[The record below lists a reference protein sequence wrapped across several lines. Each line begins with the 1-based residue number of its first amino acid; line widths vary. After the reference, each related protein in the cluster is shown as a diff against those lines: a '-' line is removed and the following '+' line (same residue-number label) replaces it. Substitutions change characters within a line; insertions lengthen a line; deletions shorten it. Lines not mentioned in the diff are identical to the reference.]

1 MVSEKVTVCNKSG
14 LHMRPAAVLS
24 QLCAQLKSDILLV
37 CGDKE
42 INPKSILKLMG
53 CGIRAGDVV
62 EVRCDGPT
70 EEKDLQAVV
79 EAIQSGLGDD
89 IVDV

>member
-1 MVSEKVTVCNKSG
+1 MISEKVTVRNKSG

-24 QLCAQLKSDILLV
+24 QLCAQLKSDILVV

-62 EVRCDGPT
+62 EVRCDGET
-70 EEKDLQAVV
+70 EDEDLRAVV
-79 EAIQSGLGDD
+79 EAIESGLGDE
-89 IVDV
+89 IVEV

>member
-1 MVSEKVTVCNKSG
+1 MISEKVTVCNKSG

-24 QLCAQLKSDILLV
+24 QLCAQLKSDILLL

-42 INPKSILKLMG
+42 VNPKSILKLMG

-62 EVRCDGPT
+62 EVRCDGAT
-70 EEKDLQAVV
+70 EKEDLRAVV
-79 EAIQSGLGDD
+79 EAIQSGLGDE
-89 IVDV
+89 IVEV